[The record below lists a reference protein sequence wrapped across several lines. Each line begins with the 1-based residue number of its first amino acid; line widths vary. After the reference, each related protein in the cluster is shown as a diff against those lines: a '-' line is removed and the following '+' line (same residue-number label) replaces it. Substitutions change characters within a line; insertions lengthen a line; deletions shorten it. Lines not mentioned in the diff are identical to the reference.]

1 LYSKTYQM
9 DIETI
14 LVNLLTNAYSAAIL
28 NGGERKVNIKVDRE
42 DLEGKQ
48 GYYFSVSD
56 TGPGIAKEFEQRI
69 FEPLFSTKT
78 AVTNESK
85 SAGTGLGL
93 TIVKSIVDELEGKIS
108 FTKDTELKGANFK
121 IWLPKIS

>member
-1 LYSKTYQM
+1 M

-56 TGPGIAKEFEQRI
+56 TGPGIAKEFEQMI

-78 AVTNESK
+78 AIINESK